1 MKILGNNSLP
11 LEIQRCCDASKVA
24 VVLDTIDYE
33 YMSIDHRLLG
43 LIDYYETI
51 FKGKEL
57 SKKEYE
63 FRNNKLSL
71 ILDLINTVKIPE
83 DMMAELR
90 STIIAAWRL
99 RIPGSTKEKR
109 SGEISMVLNSIER
122 LRTAV
127 KWAMKHLGP
136 DIRWQLDVA
145 VLHSISLRRLDLEP
159 KDVHKVQD
167 LLNQA
172 VEYMEIMMDGS
183 TVVPEPDDV
192 YFSAVRSAEGFGE
205 HEDSLLRH

>member
-1 MKILGNNSLP
+1 MKILSKSSLP

-24 VVLDTIDYE
+24 VVLDTIGYE
-33 YMSIDHRLLG
+33 HMSIGNKLLG

-51 FKGKEL
+51 FTSIEL

-71 ILDLINTVKIPE
+71 VLDLINTVKIPD

-90 STIIAAWRL
+90 STIIASWRL

-109 SGEISMVLNSIER
+109 LVEISMVLHSIER
-122 LRTAV
+122 LRTAL
-127 KWAMKHLGP
+127 KWATEHPGP
-136 DIRWQLDVA
+136 DIGWQLDVA

-159 KDVHKVQD
+159 KDFHKVQD
-167 LLNQA
+167 ILNQA
-172 VEYMEIMMDGS
+172 VEYLEIMMDGS
-183 TVVPEPDDV
+183 TVGPEPDV
-192 YFSAVRSAEGFGE
+192 YFSAVKITEGFGE
-205 HEDSLLRH
+205 HEDSMLRH